1 MCLRVTA
8 SNEVQSFETAQTEC
22 QNGNGGLVPF
32 SDSNQFE
39 TLKRYIQV
47 LGAPSSTY
55 WVGYRYNE
63 TGTPVD
69 ANNQMIGQ
77 QESAILNDI
86 NNFVSGETAGD
97 GVCVAINNEGLL
109 QNLDCA
115 MPMPYICANAYPGK
129 PQQVGPVKSCIVS
142 ARPHKNGVAR
152 VRACNSNGSP
162 QSGQQYC

>member
-8 SNEVQSFETAQTEC
+8 SEVQSFETARTEC
-22 QNGNGGLVPF
+22 QNENGGLVRF

-55 WVGYRYNE
+55 WVGYQYDA

-69 ANNQMIGQ
+69 ANSQMIGQ
-77 QESAILNDI
+77 QESAIFNETS
-86 NNFVSGETAGD
+86 NFVTGEIAGA
-97 GVCVAINNEGLL
+97 GVCVAINSDGLL

-115 MPMPYICANAYPGK
+115 MIMPYICANVYLGK
-129 PQQVGPVKSCIVS
+129 PQ
-142 ARPHKNGVAR
+142 
-152 VRACNSNGSP
+152 
-162 QSGQQYC
+162 